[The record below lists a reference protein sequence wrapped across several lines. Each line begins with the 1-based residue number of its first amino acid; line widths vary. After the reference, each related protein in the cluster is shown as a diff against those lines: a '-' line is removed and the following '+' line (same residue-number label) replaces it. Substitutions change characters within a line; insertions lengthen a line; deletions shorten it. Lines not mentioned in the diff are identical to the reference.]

1 MGKINIGEPAPQ
13 FFVES
18 TNNPRFAFHST
29 AGRYVVL
36 SFIGSAGQPIGGEV
50 AADWAKLAPEFDS
63 GRIAVF
69 AVSSDPE
76 DKAQQR
82 IKESS
87 AFLAFWDFDRE
98 VARLYGMLE
107 AAPDGKGRIYNCVSV
122 VLDHQLRVLA
132 IAPMGNGKD
141 HVKRVMHFLMQQP
154 AWGGTG
160 ERLEHWAPVLQ
171 VPRIFEPELCRRLI
185 AYYDAGQPEDSGFM
199 REVDGRT
206 VPRLDH
212 SFKRRSDVQI
222 LDTDLRA
229 ACRVRI
235 ARRLAPEIARAF
247 QFEVS
252 HIERYIVACYEADG
266 GGYFKPHRDNTTK
279 GTAHRRFAVTI
290 NLNAEDYEGGD
301 LRFPEYGYQTYR
313 APTGGAVVF
322 SCSLLHEATP
332 ITEGRR
338 YCTLPF
344 LYDEA
349 GALLRQENRKY
360 LGEAP
365 PLAAERTEKPGERE
379 APLPPVTA

>member
-1 MGKINIGEPAPQ
+1 MSKLSIGEPAPQ
-13 FFVES
+13 FFVEA

-36 SFIGSAGQPIGGEV
+36 SFIGSADQPIGREV
-50 AADWAKLAPEFDS
+50 AAGWAKVAGEFDS
-63 GRIAVF
+63 NRITVF
-69 AVSSDPE
+69 AVSSDRQ
-76 DKAQQR
+76 DKEQGR
-82 IKESS
+82 IKEAA
-87 AFLAFWDFDRE
+87 AFLAFWDFDHE

-107 AAPDGKGRIYNCVSV
+107 RAPDGTGRVYSCRSV

-132 IAPMGNGKD
+132 VVPMGDGKD
-141 HVKRVMHFLMQQP
+141 HVKRVLHVLSQQP
-154 AWGGTG
+154 AWGGKA
-160 ERLEHWAPVLQ
+160 ERLDHWAPVLQ
-171 VPRIFEPELCRRLI
+171 VPRILEPELCRRLI
-185 AYYDAGQPEDSGFM
+185 EYYESGQPEDSGFM

-206 VPRLDH
+206 VSRLDH
-212 SFKRRSDVQI
+212 KFKRRSDVQI
-222 LDTDLRA
+222 RDEALRD
-229 ACRVRI
+229 ACRLRI
-235 ARRLAPEIARAF
+235 ARRLAPEIERAF
-247 QFEVS
+247 QFKVT
-252 HIERYIVACYEADG
+252 HIERYIIACYEADG

-332 ITEGRR
+332 ITKGRR

-349 GALLRQENRKY
+349 GATVRRENMKY
-360 LGEAP
+360 LGETP
-365 PLAAERTEKPGERE
+365 PNPAERTEKPGDNET
-379 APLPPVTA
+379 PLPSAKM